1 MQAGMPA
8 AGCKLAA
15 LGEAK
20 CTWGH
25 AWQRPQ
31 EAERRGHLK
40 ACGATSQERSS
51 SHHSIPERCICSERL
66 TENLLIWQPCMG
78 ECRSRSPLHPLP
90 VPSAHGIPRS
100 PAVSPASTVPG
111 GHTWATKLLVE
122 GVKYSQMKQNAAR
135 NGKTIPAFSDNP
147 GLSIA
152 FWIGDPDVPVGSSL
166 QGQ

>member
-40 ACGATSQERSS
+40 ACGATSQECSS
-51 SHHSIPERCICSERL
+51 SHHSIPERCIYSERL
-66 TENLLIWQPCMG
+66 AENLLIWQPCTG
-78 ECRSRSPLHPLP
+78 ECPSRSPLHPLP
-90 VPSAHGIPRS
+90 VPSAHGVPRS

-111 GHTWATKLLVE
+111 GHIWATKLLVE

-147 GLSIA
+147 GLSVV